1 MRMIQEQIEREQK
14 EVEARIPKAQLLPYT
29 TDYPK
34 VRHFWITSIKKPA
47 YLQALLYSW
56 QSMYI
61 DAQICAYAQ
70 VPPKPEPKT
79 CTRPVPFQ
87 LVSVMRHEEEQQR
100 MAAERAQAEQLE
112 ALLKEFRAQPNLS
125 KWASPSTQFSFI
137 SPLHLSEYFNSY
149 LNTYPTL
156 LRHAVLPSSYLC
168 DQGSLL
174 RRSTNSSSM

>member
-1 MRMIQEQIEREQK
+1 MLYTGPRSGEEDENDSRADWEGT
-14 EVEARIPKAQLLPYT
+14 EGGGSANPEGTTSALHHRLPQGET
-29 TDYPK
+29 FLDHTN
-34 VRHFWITSIKKPA
+34 KKPA

-125 KWASPSTQFSFI
+125 KWVSPSPNFPYFHFITSTLQFWVLRF
-137 SPLHLSEYFNSY
+137 LS
-149 LNTYPTL
+149 
-156 LRHAVLPSSYLC
+156 
-168 DQGSLL
+168 
-174 RRSTNSSSM
+174 

>member
-47 YLQALLYSW
+47 CLQALLYPW

-125 KWASPSTQFSFI
+125 K
-137 SPLHLSEYFNSY
+137 
-149 LNTYPTL
+149 
-156 LRHAVLPSSYLC
+156 
-168 DQGSLL
+168 
-174 RRSTNSSSM
+174 